1 MLARKIIHIDMDAFY
16 ASVEQRDNPQ
26 LRGKPVIVAWR
37 GNRSVV
43 CAASY
48 EARKFGVRSAMPAVR
63 AERLCPNA
71 VFLPPD
77 FPRYRAVSLQVRE
90 IFKRHTDLI
99 EPLSLD
105 EAYLDVSENKTGL
118 PTATQ
123 VARTIREQI
132 RSELGLTA
140 SAGVAPNKF
149 LAKIASDWKKPDG
162 LFVIQPEE
170 IDSFLLSLPVDRLP
184 GVGKVTEEKLKL
196 LLEATLHRHSERA
209 IDSNSDL
216 VLDSNSDL
224 TSDSHSALALHCHSE
239 RSEEP
244 LRGSATTPL
253 RHSERSRP
261 TLSSRPAPAGRSAR
275 EVEESLRRSER
286 VEESLR
292 RSATT
297 ALRHSEQSEESLR
310 HSAIAPLRHS
320 EQREES
326 LRRSA
331 ITPLRHSEQSEESL
345 FNAPTSSHPPTV
357 ADLRKL
363 DLPTLE
369 GRFGR
374 YGVRLYELAR
384 GIDNSDVV
392 PDRPTQSI
400 SAEDTFEQDVLLAEM
415 EPMIRKLAQHTWT
428 ASRKESRIARTV
440 VLKLKTSEFK
450 ILTRSHT
457 PTSPPTSCDEL
468 TNIALSLRGRVSLS
482 PHQRF
487 RLVGVGLSNFCD
499 PEDRSAQSALFA

>member
-1 MLARKIIHIDMDAFY
+1 MTVRKIIHVDMDAFY
-16 ASVEQRDNPQ
+16 ASVEQRDDPQ
-26 LRGKPVIVAWR
+26 LRGKPVVVAWR

-77 FPRYRAVSLQVRE
+77 FTRYRAVSHQVRE

-105 EAYLDVSENKTGL
+105 EAYLDVSENKTCL

-123 VARTIREQI
+123 VARAIREQI
-132 RSELGLTA
+132 RSELSLTA

-162 LFVIQPEE
+162 LFVIQPQE
-170 IDSFLLSLPVDRLP
+170 IDSFLLPLPVDRLP
-184 GVGKVTEEKLKL
+184 GVGKVTEEKLKQ
-196 LLEATLHRHSERA
+196 LEVQT
-209 IDSNSDL
+209 I
-216 VLDSNSDL
+216 
-224 TSDSHSALALHCHSE
+224 
-239 RSEEP
+239 
-244 LRGSATTPL
+244 
-253 RHSERSRP
+253 
-261 TLSSRPAPAGRSAR
+261 
-275 EVEESLRRSER
+275 
-286 VEESLR
+286 
-292 RSATT
+292 
-297 ALRHSEQSEESLR
+297 
-310 HSAIAPLRHS
+310 
-320 EQREES
+320 
-326 LRRSA
+326 
-331 ITPLRHSEQSEESL
+331 
-345 FNAPTSSHPPTV
+345 
-357 ADLRKL
+357 ADLRRM
-363 DLPTLE
+363 DLATLE

-374 YGVRLYELAR
+374 YGVRLHELAR
-384 GIDNSDVV
+384 GIDNNEVI

-400 SAEDTFEQDVLLAEM
+400 SAEDTFEQDVLLNETEA
-415 EPMIRKLAQHTWT
+415 MIRRLAEHTWA

-440 VLKLKTSEFK
+440 LLKLKTSEFK

-457 PTSPPTSCDEL
+457 PGSPPASCEMLTS
-468 TNIALSLRGRVSLS
+468 IALSLRERVGLS

-499 PEDRSAQSALFA
+499 PEDASAQSALFA

>member
-1 MLARKIIHIDMDAFY
+1 MLQRTTLQRSRRPSPGSHSTGTPEYDDCVTMVRKIVHVDMDAFY
-16 ASVEQRDNPQ
+16 ASVEQRDDPR
-26 LRGKPVIVAWR
+26 LRGKPVVVAWR

-77 FPRYRAVSLQVRE
+77 FPRYRAVSSQVRE

-132 RSELGLTA
+132 RSELNLTA

-170 IDSFLLSLPVDRLP
+170 IDSFLLPLPVDRLP
-184 GVGKVTEEKLKL
+184 GVGKVTEEKLKQFQVQ
-196 LLEATLHRHSERA
+196 T
-209 IDSNSDL
+209 I
-216 VLDSNSDL
+216 
-224 TSDSHSALALHCHSE
+224 
-239 RSEEP
+239 
-244 LRGSATTPL
+244 
-253 RHSERSRP
+253 
-261 TLSSRPAPAGRSAR
+261 
-275 EVEESLRRSER
+275 
-286 VEESLR
+286 
-292 RSATT
+292 
-297 ALRHSEQSEESLR
+297 
-310 HSAIAPLRHS
+310 
-320 EQREES
+320 
-326 LRRSA
+326 
-331 ITPLRHSEQSEESL
+331 
-345 FNAPTSSHPPTV
+345 
-357 ADLRKL
+357 ADLRRM

-384 GIDNSDVV
+384 GIDTSEVV

-415 EPMIRKLAQHTWT
+415 ETMIRKLAEHAWT

-457 PTSPPTSCDEL
+457 PGSPPSSCEEL
-468 TNIALSLRGRVSLS
+468 TNIALSLRERVGLS

-499 PEDRSAQSALFA
+499 PEDASAQPALFT